1 MNSKLHSTACC
12 GLVAVTLLV
21 AVACGRRA
29 PFGVAEGLFGS
40 DRLSLAGFEEYPG
53 AETFTVFRV
62 EEGTDLYAN
71 GAVLTKFQGRFY
83 CMWQASARDED
94 SPDTHLVYAVSD
106 DAEQWSAPM
115 DLASA
120 DTCHSER
127 REGTYCTSGGW
138 WNAGDSLIAYVNVWP
153 EGLEPR
159 GGEAWYRASADG
171 VAWSPMRPVRM
182 ADGSPLAGILE
193 QDPHLFGSRRGN
205 RGEGRFGN
213 RIVGA
218 AHFQPGLQ
226 VCPIFT
232 DSPDG
237 VTGWRK
243 AAFEATPFKAQTRE
257 LEPSVFQRD
266 DGALVM
272 VFRDQESSFK
282 KLAAVSIDR
291 GETWSKAVETAFP
304 DSRSKQCAGNLPDGT
319 PFLIGNPGP
328 EKDRSLLILATASDG
343 KTFDRS
349 WTLRKGPPERRYE
362 GKAKTPGYSYP
373 KAFVDKDFL
382 YVAYSVNKEEI
393 AVTRIMP

>member
-1 MNSKLHSTACC
+1 MRKTAQ
-12 GLVAVTLLV
+12 TLLALLLLASCRQQV
-21 AVACGRRA
+21 
-29 PFGVAEGLFGS
+29 PFEVAEGLFGS
-40 DRLSLAGFEEYPG
+40 NGLSMAGLREYPG
-53 AETFTVFRV
+53 AETFTVFRA
-62 EEGTDLYAN
+62 EEGMDLYAN
-71 GAVLTKFQGRFY
+71 GAVLTTFQGRFY

-94 SPDTHLVYAVSD
+94 SPDTHLVYSVSD
-106 DAEQWSAPM
+106 DAEHWSSPM
-115 DLASA
+115 DLA
-120 DTCHSER
+120 
-127 REGTYCTSGGW
+127 GLGCTSGGW

-182 ADGSPLAGILE
+182 ADGSPLPGVLE
-193 QDPHLFGSRRGN
+193 QDPH
-205 RGEGRFGN
+205 RFGT

-237 VTGWRK
+237 ITGWRK
-243 AAFEATPFKAQTRE
+243 AAFEATPYKSQTRE
-257 LEPSVFQRD
+257 LEPSVFHRE

-282 KLAAVSIDR
+282 KLAAVSIDK

-328 EKDRSLLILATASDG
+328 GKDRSLLILATASDG
-343 KTFDRS
+343 FTFDQA
-349 WTLRKGPPERRYE
+349 WTLRKDPPDRRFD
-362 GKAKTPGYSYP
+362 GKAKTLGYNYP
-373 KAFVDKDFL
+373 KAFVDEDYL

-393 AVTRIMP
+393 ALTRLPVK

>member
-1 MNSKLHSTACC
+1 MRKTVHTILAF
-12 GLVAVTLLV
+12 LLLV
-21 AVACGRRA
+21 SCRQQE
-29 PFGVAEGLFGS
+29 PFGVMEGLF
-40 DRLSLAGFEEYPG
+40 DHELEDYPG
-53 AETFTVFRV
+53 AETFTVFRA

-71 GAVLTKFQGRFY
+71 GAVLTAFQGRFY
-83 CMWQASARDED
+83 CMWQASERDED
-94 SPDTHLVYAVSD
+94 TPDTHLVYAVSD
-106 DAEQWSAPM
+106 DAEHWSAPM
-115 DLASA
+115 DLAG
-120 DTCHSER
+120 R
-127 REGTYCTSGGW
+127 GCTSGGW

-171 VAWSPMRPVRM
+171 VEWSPMRPVRM
-182 ADGSPLAGILE
+182 EDGSPMAGVLE
-193 QDPHLFGSRRGN
+193 QDPHRI
-205 RGEGRFGN
+205 GN

-226 VCPIFT
+226 VNPVLT
-232 DSPDG
+232 ESPDG

-257 LEPSVFQRD
+257 LEPSLFQRK

-272 VFRDQESSFK
+272 VFRDQESSFR
-282 KLAAVSIDR
+282 KLASISRDK
-291 GETWSKAVETAFP
+291 GETWTPAVETDFP

-328 EKDRSLLILATASDG
+328 GKDRSLLMIATASDG
-343 KTFDRS
+343 KTFDRA
-349 WTLRKGPPERRYE
+349 WLLRKEPPERRFE
-362 GKAKTPGYSYP
+362 GKAKTLGYNYP

-393 AVTRIMP
+393 AVTRIVTAL

>member
-1 MNSKLHSTACC
+1 MRKAAQN
-12 GLVAVTLLV
+12 LLV
-21 AVACGRRA
+21 LLLLASCRQQV
-29 PFGVAEGLFGS
+29 PFELAEGLF
-40 DRLSLAGFEEYPG
+40 DRNLPEYPG
-53 AETFTVFRV
+53 AETFTVFRA

-71 GAVLTKFQGRFY
+71 GAVLTAFQGRFY

-94 SPDTHLVYAVSD
+94 TPDTHLVYAVSD
-106 DAEQWSAPM
+106 DAEHWSAPL
-115 DLASA
+115 DLA
-120 DTCHSER
+120 
-127 REGTYCTSGGW
+127 GPGCTSGGW
-138 WNAGDSLIAYVNVWP
+138 WNAGDSLVAYVNVWP

-171 VAWSPMRPVRM
+171 SEWSPLRPVRM
-182 ADGSPLAGILE
+182 ADGSPLPGVLE
-193 QDPHLFGSRRGN
+193 QDPH
-205 RGEGRFGN
+205 RFGT

-243 AAFEATPFKAQTRE
+243 AAFEATPFKTQTRE
-257 LEPSVFQRD
+257 LEPSLFERK

-272 VFRDQESSFK
+272 VFRDQESSYK
-282 KLAAVSIDR
+282 KLASVSIDR
-291 GETWSKAVETAFP
+291 GETWTPAVETVFP
-304 DSRSKQCAGNLPDGT
+304 DSRSKQCAGNLPDRT

-328 EKDRSLLILATASDG
+328 EKDRSLLIIATASDG
-343 KTFDRS
+343 TTFDQA
-349 WTLRKGPPERRYE
+349 WTLRNNPPERRYD

-373 KAFVDKDFL
+373 KAFVAKDFL

-393 AVTRIMP
+393 AVTRLPLKR

>member
-1 MNSKLHSTACC
+1 MRKTAQ
-12 GLVAVTLLV
+12 TLLTLLLLV
-21 AVACGRRA
+21 SCRQQV
-29 PFGVAEGLFGS
+29 PFGVAKGLF
-40 DRLSLAGFEEYPG
+40 DHDLQAFPE
-53 AETFTVFRV
+53 AETFTVFRA
-62 EEGTDLYAN
+62 EEGMDLYAN

-83 CMWQASARDED
+83 CMWQASERDED
-94 SPDTHLVYAVSD
+94 APDTHLVYAVSD
-106 DAEQWSAPM
+106 DAEHWSLPK
-115 DLASA
+115 DLA
-120 DTCHSER
+120 
-127 REGTYCTSGGW
+127 GLGCTSGGW
-138 WNAGDSLIAYVNVWP
+138 WNAGDSLVAYFNVWP

-159 GGEAWYRASADG
+159 GGKVWYRASADG
-171 VAWSPMRPVRM
+171 MTWTPMRPVRM
-182 ADGSPLAGILE
+182 ADGSPMAGVLE
-193 QDPHLFGSRRGN
+193 QDPH
-205 RGEGRFGN
+205 RFGN

-232 DSPDG
+232 DRPDG

-243 AAFEATPFKAQTRE
+243 ASFESTPYKTQTRE
-257 LEPSVFQRD
+257 LEPSVFQKG
-266 DGALVM
+266 DGTLVM

-349 WTLRKGPPERRYE
+349 WTLRSE
-362 GKAKTPGYSYP
+362 GSTARPKPWASATPKPLS
-373 KAFVDKDFL
+373 
-382 YVAYSVNKEEI
+382 
-393 AVTRIMP
+393 TRSSCMSPIP

>member
-1 MNSKLHSTACC
+1 MRRTFQTFLA
-12 GLVAVTLLV
+12 LLLLASCRQQV
-21 AVACGRRA
+21 

-40 DRLSLAGFEEYPG
+40 DGLSMTDLDEYSG
-53 AETFTVFRV
+53 AETFTVFRA

-71 GAVLTKFQGRFY
+71 GAVLTAFQGRFY

-94 SPDTHLVYAVSD
+94 SPDTHLVFAVSD
-106 DAEQWSAPM
+106 DAEHWSMPM

-120 DTCHSER
+120 NPCHSER
-127 REGTYCTSGGW
+127 SEGIYYTSGGW

-171 VAWSPMRPVRM
+171 VAWSPMRLVRM
-182 ADGSPLAGILE
+182 ADGSPLSGVLE
-193 QDPHLFGSRRGN
+193 QDPH
-205 RGEGRFGN
+205 RFGT

-257 LEPSVFQRD
+257 LEPSVFQRK

-272 VFRDQESSFK
+272 VFRDQESSYK

-291 GETWSKAVETAFP
+291 GETWTQAVGTAFP
-304 DSRSKQCAGNLPDGT
+304 DARSKQCAGNLPDGT

-343 KTFDRS
+343 KTFDQA
-349 WTLRKGPPERRYE
+349 WTLRKDPPDRRFD
-362 GKAKTPGYSYP
+362 GRAKTPGYNYP
-373 KAFVDKDFL
+373 KAFVDKDYL

-393 AVTRIMP
+393 AVTRLLVK